1 MGFLEK
7 LSGLFSPRKKPEARY
22 YQFTVRCHRCGE
34 LITGRA
40 DLHNELS
47 VDYGEDGKQENY
59 YVRKVLMGEGYCFQ
73 RIEVELFFDKNRRLV
88 NKEIQGGLFVEE
100 TTPPS
105 E

>member
-1 MGFLEK
+1 MGFLKK
-7 LSGLFSPRKKPEARY
+7 LAGLFSPRKKPEARY

-34 LITGRA
+34 LTTGRA

-88 NKEIQGGLFVEE
+88 HKEIQGGLFVDE
-100 TTPPS
+100 TTPPQ